1 MSQPWP
7 PTQRPSAPTRAGAP
21 QAPPGAGVPGH
32 VGPSAG
38 QVGGPAPAHP
48 GAVPAG
54 AVPAGAP
61 VHPAAPAHPAA
72 GYPRP
77 VGPRTTGRL
86 LGAAGLSLLAALVG
100 GVCYALLVRFLF
112 DPATSEFA
120 VLSVV
125 SLVLGALVALGPALL
140 GWSAWHHAA
149 GAGLAL
155 LAVVLGDLYGLALV
169 ITLLVGDVTGVTA
182 AELFFQRFGDLWGTW
197 VRTGGWSDVLT
208 LLFAPAA
215 ALSVG
220 GLCHAMRR
228 RPGAF

>member
-7 PTQRPSAPTRAGAP
+7 PTQRPSGPTRAGAP
-21 QAPPGAGVPGH
+21 QAPPGAGVPGRA
-32 VGPSAG
+32 GPSAG
-38 QVGGPAPAHP
+38 QVGGPAPVPP
-48 GAVPAG
+48 GA
-54 AVPAGAP
+54 
-61 VHPAAPAHPAA
+61 VHPAAPIHPAA

-100 GVCYALLVRFLF
+100 GVCYALLVRLLF

-140 GWSAWHHAA
+140 GWSAWHHGA
-149 GAGLAL
+149 GAALAL
-155 LAVVLGDLYGLALV
+155 FAVVLGDLYGLALV

-197 VRTGGWSDVLT
+197 ARTGGWSDVLT

-220 GLCHAMRR
+220 GLCHALRR